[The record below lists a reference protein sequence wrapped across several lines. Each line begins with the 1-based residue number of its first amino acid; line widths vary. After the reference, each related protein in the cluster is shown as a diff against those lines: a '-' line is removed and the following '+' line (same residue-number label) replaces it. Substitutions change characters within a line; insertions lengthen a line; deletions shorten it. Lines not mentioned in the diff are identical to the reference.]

1 MIKQRINRHTWLR
14 GEGSL
19 VSYLL
24 RPSDQ
29 RRCCLGQALGD
40 AGMTD
45 DELRGIKSPA
55 ELRKTGIVVPEQ
67 WKWLLSS
74 PSPTMRAH
82 SEEGSKL
89 MSINDNEELTPE
101 QREAQLTKVFAE
113 SGVEVEFYSPVIL
126 LPAAKFGSLVIDE
139 LRKLDLDVRVQS

>member
-19 VSYLL
+19 LSYLL

-40 AGMTD
+40 AGMVD
-45 DELRGIKSPA
+45 DDLNGNKSPA
-55 ELRKTGIVVPEQ
+55 ELDVVPKQ
-67 WKWLLSS
+67 WQWLVHSAAASLL
-74 PSPTMRAH
+74 MR
-82 SEEGSKL
+82 
-89 MSINDNEELTPE
+89 INDNIELTPG

-113 SGVEVEFYSPVIL
+113 NGVEVEFYSPVIL
-126 LPAAKFGSLVIDE
+126 LPAAKFGSLVINE
-139 LRKLDLDVRVQS
+139 LRKLGLDVRVQS